1 MQYLIFFLIF
11 SLFVNCSF
19 DNKTGIW
26 SGSEEEKRK
35 VAELESAQNRV
46 INVVK
51 VYSSENFYSKEISA
65 VKNVNLTIAKT
76 NSSWLMSGMN
86 PQNFLGNIYLSGIEN
101 NFLKKKIGKNKFSIS
116 KSILSPVIS
125 NNNII
130 FSDNVGTIFNINHIG
145 KVNWKKN
152 IYKKIYKKIFKNLTF
167 SIYKDKIYVADNI
180 GFIYAIS
187 LENGKLFW
195 IKNHGIP
202 LKSNIKVFNI
212 QDFFN

>member
-1 MQYLIFFLIF
+1 MIKKMQYLIFFLTF

-101 NFLKKKIGKNKFSIS
+101 NFLKKKLAKINFQY
-116 KSILSPVIS
+116 LSP
-125 NNNII
+125 
-130 FSDNVGTIFNINHIG
+130 FCH
-145 KVNWKKN
+145 
-152 IYKKIYKKIFKNLTF
+152 L
-167 SIYKDKIYVADNI
+167 
-180 GFIYAIS
+180 
-187 LENGKLFW
+187 
-195 IKNHGIP
+195 
-202 LKSNIKVFNI
+202 
-212 QDFFN
+212 